1 MAETEALQIKIHDD
15 QLQLQKEVNV
25 LQAQLKQSQDSN
37 KMQLIQELI
46 SVSLDFELI
55 FDSLTET

>member
-15 QLQLQKEVNV
+15 QLQLQKEINA
-25 LQAQLKQSQDSN
+25 LQTQLKQSQDSN

-46 SVSLDFELI
+46 SVSLDFELV
-55 FDSLTET
+55 FDLFTET